1 MKPDYQ
7 KSHKRG
13 KVGYMVLWLVCEREG
28 GGFKQRRR
36 IEGTNGLSNLD
47 LLLLALARLGI
58 RRMCSKS
65 ERGTWL
71 TGSCKRYNV
80 RYPAMYASK
89 SVRKDVKLFN
99 CSQRFEQVESPKF
112 EFNVIWLKLPSFFTS
127 SREIWRRSFPK
138 DHGLLRQPLQTM
150 KNSRVHYI
158 CFSISNF
165 ESFVQ
170 TLEKIYTRKVENKN
184 HLVNLVPSTLY
195 AIVVDE

>member
-99 CSQRFEQVESPKF
+99 CSQ
-112 EFNVIWLKLPSFFTS
+112 
-127 SREIWRRSFPK
+127 
-138 DHGLLRQPLQTM
+138 
-150 KNSRVHYI
+150 
-158 CFSISNF
+158 
-165 ESFVQ
+165 
-170 TLEKIYTRKVENKN
+170 KIYTRKVENKN

>member
-99 CSQRFEQVESPKF
+99 CSQKTKANASVCGFGLQRFEQVESPKF

-170 TLEKIYTRKVENKN
+170 TLEVQQETN
-184 HLVNLVPSTLY
+184 
-195 AIVVDE
+195 